1 LTWEGKSNVS
11 VKSNELQGKK
21 SRSIKM
27 VLNKTNKKSKQT
39 KATRTSRRNVSSTK
53 TREITAGQKITLYL
67 NELLAMENAAIER
80 LQLRIKQTKIENVK
94 ERLRLH
100 LEETREQQNRLKQL
114 ISDVGGKNPTKDK
127 AQLPISLAPKTMA
140 KMIGRMM
147 TSAEFELK
155 GAKED
160 AIIEN
165 AEIVLYDMLM
175 HMVER
180 MGITNAISVLSQSLS
195 EEKAMAD
202 WIRTN
207 APDVLMQ
214 LWPEI
219 EASIAKGEEGQ
230 SVETEK

>member
-1 LTWEGKSNVS
+1 ML
-11 VKSNELQGKK
+11 
-21 SRSIKM
+21 R
-27 VLNKTNKKSKQT
+27 NKTNKKSKQT
-39 KATRTSRRNVSSTK
+39 KITRRKRNVSSARGK
-53 TREITAGQKITLYL
+53 EITLSEKITLYL
-67 NELLAMENAAIER
+67 NEALSIENAAVER
-80 LQLRIKQTKIENVK
+80 LQLRIKQTKIESVK
-94 ERLRLH
+94 QRLELH

-114 ISDVGGKNPTKDK
+114 ISDVGGKNPTKEK
-127 AQLPISLAPKTMA
+127 ARLPIPWATKTMA

-147 TSAEFELK
+147 TSAELELK

-160 AIIEN
+160 AVIEN

-219 EASIAKGEEGQ
+219 EASIAKREEAQ

>member
-1 LTWEGKSNVS
+1 
-11 VKSNELQGKK
+11 
-21 SRSIKM
+21 M
-27 VLNKTNKKSKQT
+27 VQNKTAKSKQT
-39 KATRTSRRNVSSTK
+39 TRTSKRNVSSTRAK
-53 TREITAGQKITLYL
+53 EITASDKITLYL
-67 NELLAMENAAIER
+67 NEALAMENTAVER

-127 AQLPISLAPKTMA
+127 AQLPIPWATKTMA

-147 TSAEFELK
+147 TSAELELK

-175 HMVER
+175 HLVEK
-180 MGITNAISVLSQSLS
+180 MGITSAISVLSQSLS

-202 WIRTN
+202 WIKTN

-219 EASIAKGEEGQ
+219 EASIAKREEAEI
-230 SVETEK
+230 VETEK

>member
-1 LTWEGKSNVS
+1 
-11 VKSNELQGKK
+11 
-21 SRSIKM
+21 M
-27 VLNKTNKKSKQT
+27 VLNKANKSKQT
-39 KATRTSRRNVSSTK
+39 KRRIRKRKVSSRK
-53 TREITAGQKITLYL
+53 GKEITPSEKITLYL
-67 NELLAMENAAIER
+67 NETLSIENASVER
-80 LQLRIKQTKIENVK
+80 LKLRIKQTKIENVK
-94 ERLRLH
+94 QRLLLH

-127 AQLPISLAPKTMA
+127 AQLPIPWATKTMA

-147 TSAEFELK
+147 TSAELELK

-160 AIIEN
+160 AVIEN

-175 HMVER
+175 QLVER
-180 MGITNAISVLSQSLS
+180 MGITNAISVLDQSLS
-195 EEKAMAD
+195 EEKAMAE

-219 EASIAKGEEGQ
+219 EASITKRKEAQ
-230 SVETEK
+230 IVETSEGK

>member
-1 LTWEGKSNVS
+1 
-11 VKSNELQGKK
+11 
-21 SRSIKM
+21 M
-27 VLNKTNKKSKQT
+27 VLNKANKSKQT
-39 KATRTSRRNVSSTK
+39 KRRIRKRNVSSRK
-53 TREITAGQKITLYL
+53 GKEITPSEKITLYL
-67 NELLAMENAAIER
+67 NETLSIENASIER
-80 LQLRIKQTKIENVK
+80 LKLRIKQTKIENVK
-94 ERLRLH
+94 QRLRLH

-127 AQLPISLAPKTMA
+127 AQLPIPWATKTMA

-147 TSAEFELK
+147 TSAELELK

-160 AIIEN
+160 AVIEN

-175 HMVER
+175 QLVER
-180 MGITNAISVLSQSLS
+180 MGITNAISVLDQSLS
-195 EEKAMAD
+195 EEKAMAE

-219 EASIAKGEEGQ
+219 EASITKRKEAQ
-230 SVETEK
+230 M